1 MSFAIYPWCYVR
13 PEENHK
19 NIHTLQC
26 PLANLKLEGKII
38 HCNELTADYME
49 NPIYDAFAVMVNQK
63 THMLWGNNFN
73 RINVL
78 SDRIWL
84 GTEYG
89 DNFLE
94 CVRSN
99 SEIVWWY
106 EERIKFHN
114 KIQDDI
120 YRLFIFE

>member
-1 MSFAIYPWCYVR
+1 MNSVVYPWGRV
-13 PEENHK
+13 PSKEK

-26 PLANLKLEGKII
+26 PLANLTLEGKII
-38 HCNELTADYME
+38 HCNELTADYIV
-49 NPIYDAFAVMVNQK
+49 NPIYDAFAIMLNQK
-63 THMLWGNNFN
+63 KYMLWG
-73 RINVL
+73 
-78 SDRIWL
+78 SDFSPLDIPSSLWL

-99 SEIVWWY
+99 TEIVWWY